1 MKYLKN
7 AFKGRGNGIS
17 LTKFKSPRLQKHTR
31 SRKGSTLAL
40 IAAVTVGLVT
50 ALIFFFLNYARL
62 LGSNAEQKK
71 AIESAALTAAT
82 DVGNIVLNTSEFG
95 YVSLSDQAP
104 IGKGTTAGDLY
115 YLPVRGINTLV
126 GTARLDAIIADKMPN
141 SGIMSKLAQND
152 LNNTK
157 SVITKLNA
165 VITASLTAAGSP
177 KAIDRDGNPINVYLD
192 AENAYKQNI
201 IRMSGSAS
209 YVPNSLVMTLGSLQ
223 NPTETNIPV
232 PVPTA
237 TAPVPANQQADG
249 FYKSFMNIPYNAV
262 DYVFG
267 GIGSAVRLV
276 DTRDF
281 VTTVPGLAYQV
292 PTIVKAEADEI
303 IKTSQT
309 PNGATFHVAACA
321 QPASVFDPKPAP
333 GALAIEFPDG
343 ALPEFTQPEDLMTF
357 PGLNTGNSATTDIE
371 TSTNGDYLVD
381 PASGMSTT
389 PDPWPSNIA
398 GPTMRSIWQCT
409 LYDWIRRA
417 GTKADIDQTL
427 AMQTTKFGP
436 SNPPTDWLAQLDPA
450 INTITNITALL
461 GAQKIPFGVMQLYKW
476 NSSGG
481 IVFKTMPISPYPYE
495 VVSENQLY
503 AEVDGNKEA
512 YQSATLG
519 TIPFLGLIIPSID
532 DKGKGKVK
540 NLKGDVIFLDKID
553 VYIRDQCRNQGTISG
568 GKHGG
573 EPMDDT
579 LVTVNPLRKGS
590 PFGSDNPPGSDKLIG
605 EGIGGDKGSGGYGCG
620 PKGSGSPPLLSAQS
634 DFGDPVPQIPP
645 APFVQYSK
653 GSAPGATRPT
663 YRTTGLCGSIRFR
676 REVQVKGQI
685 ASVLGTVLYKDVGY
699 IGQKPATPTKTY
711 FTSDPTDVTDNFG
724 DK

>member
-1 MKYLKN
+1 MRGIGMNDL
-7 AFKGRGNGIS
+7 AFAFGRRGNRVS
-17 LTKFKSPRLQKHTR
+17 TPSSRERRLQKHMR
-31 SRKGSTLAL
+31 SPKGSTLAL

-82 DVGNIVLNTSEFG
+82 DIGNIVLNTSEFG

-104 IGKGTTAGDLY
+104 IGKGTVAGDLY

-141 SGIMSKLAQND
+141 SGIMAKLAQND

-157 SVITKLNA
+157 SVIGKLNT
-165 VITASLTAAGSP
+165 VIAASLTAAGSP
-177 KAIDRDGNPINVYLD
+177 KALDRDGNPINVYLD

-232 PVPTA
+232 PTPTA
-237 TAPVPANQQADG
+237 TAPVPAAQQADG
-249 FYKSFMNIPYNAV
+249 CYKSFMNIPYNGV

-281 VTTVPGLAYQV
+281 VATVPALAYQV
-292 PTIVKAEADEI
+292 PTIIKADADEI

-343 ALPEFTQPEDLMTF
+343 ALPEFKQPADLLTF
-357 PGLNTGNSATTDIE
+357 PDLAAGNCAKTDIE
-371 TSTNGDYLVD
+371 TSVNGDYLVD
-381 PASGMSTT
+381 PASSMATS

-398 GPTMRSIWQCT
+398 GPTMRDIWQCT

-417 GTKADIDQTL
+417 GTKANIDL
-427 AMQTTKFGP
+427 VVSMQTTKFGP
-436 SNPPTDWLAQLDPA
+436 SNPDTDWLAQLDPSTS
-450 INTITNITALL
+450 TITNITQLL
-461 GAQKIPFGVMQLYKW
+461 GASKIPFGVMQLYKW
-476 NSSGG
+476 DSSGG
-481 IVFKTMPISPYPYE
+481 IVFRTMPIAPYPYE
-495 VVSENQLY
+495 VVAESQLY
-503 AEVDGNKEA
+503 AEVDGNQEA
-512 YQSATLG
+512 YTSATLG
-519 TIPFLGLIIPSID
+519 TIPFLNLTLPSID

-540 NLKGDVIFLDKID
+540 SIKGDVTFLDKID
-553 VYIRDQCRNQGTISG
+553 IYIRDQCRNQGTISG

-579 LVTVNPLRKGS
+579 LVTINPFNNS
-590 PFGSDNPPGSDKLIG
+590 
-605 EGIGGDKGSGGYGCG
+605 GIGGDKGYGGYGCKK
-620 PKGSGSPPLLSAQS
+620 PGSGSPPLLAAQS

-645 APFVQYSK
+645 APFVQYST
-653 GSAPGATRPT
+653 GAMPGTMRPT

-676 REVQVKGQI
+676 REIEVKGQLAAAI
-685 ASVLGTVLYKDVGY
+685 GVYKDAGY
-699 IGQKPATPTKTY
+699 MGQKPATPTKTY

-724 DK
+724 SK